1 MLTWHNKA
9 VIQGPHRTR
18 HGRRL
23 FRTAS
28 AATAVAAL
36 LALAACGT
44 NSAATSAGAAAATS
58 GGGAPASSASGSPAS
73 SAAGSSASGSSASG
87 SSASGQVV
95 SAAKLAQLKA
105 IVTKAEQVPQF
116 TPTGPAFNAA
126 AAKGSKMLVM
136 PSNTGIA
143 YCADIA
149 SGVAALGKQMG
160 ISVTNISTSGT
171 VSQWTAGALQGV
183 TAGANA
189 EGLICGIPP
198 AVVAPQL
205 QVAKQHN
212 ISVVFDQSYDLGAPA
227 SYLKKELAPAGVYQ
241 TGVPESQAM
250 RVLVDQSIV
259 DNGGK
264 PFDTLIMTSSDIFIE
279 PGILAATENELK
291 TQCGSACGY
300 TVRNIP
306 IADWATRTQSTVAS
320 ALAADP
326 NIKSVMVLFAG
337 MTVTGGLAAV
347 EAAHRPGLHIYEWGA
362 GNGDMQQILP
372 AHGIVAGDIG
382 CGSDWTYYNL
392 MDQML
397 RLVTHH
403 PAIPPTTE
411 ACKTRL
417 FTPANASQYFTKGGG
432 WGTSYVTG
440 YEKQW
445 KLSG

>member
-1 MLTWHNKA
+1 MMTWGNKA
-9 VIQGPHRTR
+9 VIQGPG

-23 FRTAS
+23 FRAGS
-28 AATAVAAL
+28 AATATAAL

-44 NSAATSAGAAAATS
+44 NSAATGAGTATSSGGAAP
-58 GGGAPASSASGSPAS
+58 GS
-73 SAAGSSASGSSASG
+73 SAAGSGGSAP
-87 SSASGQVV
+87 VV
-95 SAAKLAQLKA
+95 SADKLAKLKA
-105 IVTKAEQVPQF
+105 IVTQAEQVPQF

-149 SGVAALGKQMG
+149 SGVASLGKQMG
-160 ISVTNISTSGT
+160 ISVTNIATSGT
-171 VSQWTAGALQGV
+171 VSQWTSGALQGV
-183 TAGANA
+183 TTGAAA

-227 SYLKKELAPAGVYQ
+227 SYLQKELAPSGVYQ

-279 PGILAATENELK
+279 PGILAATEDELK

-347 EAAHRPGLHIYEWGA
+347 QAAHRPGLHIYEWGA
-362 GNGDMQQILP
+362 GNGDMQQIAA

-382 CGSDWTYYNL
+382 CGSEWTHYNL
-392 MDQML
+392 ADQML

-403 PAIPPTTE
+403 PAIAPATE

-417 FTPANASQYFTKGGG
+417 FTPDNVSEYFSNGGF
-432 WGTSYVTG
+432 GTSYVTG
-440 YEKQW
+440 YKKQW
-445 KLSG
+445 GLAG

>member
-1 MLTWHNKA
+1 MMTRQNKA
-9 VIQGPHRTR
+9 VIEGPHRTGR
-18 HGRRL
+18 GRRL
-23 FRTAS
+23 LRTAS
-28 AATAVAAL
+28 AATAAAAL

-44 NSAATSAGAAAATS
+44 NSAATGAGTATTS
-58 GGGAPASSASGSPAS
+58 DGGAPASSA
-73 SAAGSSASGSSASG
+73 AGSTAGAP
-87 SSASGQVV
+87 VV

-105 IVTKAEQVPQF
+105 IVTQAEQVPQF

-126 AAKGSKMLVM
+126 AAKGSKLLVM

-149 SGVAALGKQMG
+149 SGVASLGKQMG
-160 ISVTNISTSGT
+160 ISVTNIATSGT
-171 VSQWTAGALQGV
+171 VSQWTSGALQGV
-183 TAGANA
+183 TTGANA

-212 ISVVFDQSYDLGAPA
+212 IAVVFDQSYDLGAPA
-227 SYLKKELAPAGVYQ
+227 SYLKSELAPTGVYQ

-279 PGILAATENELK
+279 PGILAATEEELK

-372 AHGIVAGDIG
+372 AHGIVSGDIG

-392 MDQML
+392 TDQML

-417 FTPANASQYFTKGGG
+417 FTPANVGQYFTNGGF
-432 WGTSYVTG
+432 GTSYVTG
-440 YEKQW
+440 YKKQW
-445 KLSG
+445 ELSS